1 MQNGGPSR
9 TALGAARYRAEHQ
22 VLDAASVFRD
32 PLAVAVAEPGSGHAG
47 FAPGHVDQDAAVAAR
62 MRMFIV
68 SRSRF
73 AEDALADAYRAG
85 VRQVVF
91 LGAGLDTFAY
101 RNPHPELRVFEV
113 DHPDTQAWKQQ
124 RLAEAQ
130 IPIPESVTY
139 VGVDFERQR
148 LEDVLPATGFDP
160 AAPAFFIWLGVTVYL
175 TRPAIATTLRTIAG
189 FAPGTGLVF
198 DYGLPWTPGT
208 PEERARAEARMRR
221 LAAIGEE
228 WVSFFT
234 PEDIAAELRE
244 AGLELVEDLAPD
256 VVLARYLEDLEPAA
270 QRPGPHLVRAV
281 VATPAG

>member
-9 TALGAARYRAEHQ
+9 TAFGAARYRAEHQ

-32 PLAVAVAEPGSGHAG
+32 PLAGAVAEPAGGPAG
-47 FAPGHVDQDAAVAAR
+47 FAPGHVDQDAATAAR
-62 MRMFIV
+62 MRMFIA
-68 SRSRF
+68 SRSRY

-101 RNPHPELRVFEV
+101 RNPHPGLRVFEV
-113 DHPDTQAWKQQ
+113 DHPDTQEWKRQ
-124 RLAEAQ
+124 RLAAAQ
-130 IPIPESVTY
+130 IPIPASVTY
-139 VGVDFERQR
+139 AGVDFERQR

-160 AAPAFFIWLGVTVYL
+160 ESPAFFIWLGVTVYL
-175 TRPAIATTLRTIAG
+175 TRPAIAGTLRTIAG

-198 DYGLPWTPGT
+198 DYGLPWTPET
-208 PEERARAEARMRR
+208 PQERARAEARMRR

-234 PEDIAAELRE
+234 PEDIAAELRA
-244 AGLELVEDLAPD
+244 AGLELIEDVAPD
-256 VVLARYLEDLEPAA
+256 ILLARYLDDWNPA

-281 VATPAG
+281 VATPND

>member
-9 TALGAARYRAEHQ
+9 TASGAARYRAEHQ

-32 PLAVAVAEPGSGHAG
+32 PLAVAVAEPAG
-47 FAPGHVDQDAAVAAR
+47 GPEGLAPGHVDQDPAVAAR
-62 MRMFIV
+62 MRMFIA
-68 SRSRF
+68 SRSRY

-113 DHPDTQAWKQQ
+113 DHPDTQEWKRQ

-130 IPIPESVTY
+130 IPIPASVIY
-139 VGVDFERQR
+139 AGVDFERQK
-148 LEDVLPATGFDP
+148 LEDVLPATGFDVE
-160 AAPAFFIWLGVTVYL
+160 APAFFIWLGVTVYL
-175 TRPAIATTLRTIAG
+175 TRPAIAGTLRTIAG

-234 PEDIAAELRE
+234 PEDIATELHE
-244 AGLELVEDLAPD
+244 AGLELVEDVAPD
-256 VVLARYLEDLEPAA
+256 MLLTRYLDDWSPA

-281 VATPAG
+281 VAAPQG